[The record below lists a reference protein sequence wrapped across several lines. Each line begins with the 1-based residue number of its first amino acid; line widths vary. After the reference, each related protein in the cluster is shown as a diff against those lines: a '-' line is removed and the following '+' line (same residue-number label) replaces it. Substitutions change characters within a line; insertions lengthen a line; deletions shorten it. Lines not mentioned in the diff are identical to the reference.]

1 MAAAAAAR
9 SRLDD
14 DDDDAAFPS
23 GDRREDRLD
32 ERSGLAAA
40 EEGAALFF
48 DDDEG
53 AGGEFERDRD
63 PPPRSPRPRLELL
76 LPRALLAARV
86 ADDLSD
92 DLSRLDFSSALLRS
106 LARYS
111 STWSATLT
119 PCFRLRL
126 PLSTSSWNFM
136 TLSSTSRKIFRFSSV
151 ISCLRKAAVE
161 KLSWLSRPGVSP

>member
-9 SRLDD
+9 SRL

-63 PPPRSPRPRLELL
+63 PPRSPRPRLELL